1 MKRLPGERLAGL
13 QSGNGSCELRYVFCW
28 HSELRFDSI
37 QHLKVSKQSQPNL
50 YLVGFM
56 GVGKSAIGRR
66 AARELKLRFIDSDHA
81 IEKQEGKRIS
91 EIFAESGETHFR
103 QLEADFI
110 AHGHPD
116 AGCVISCGG
125 GLVVQP
131 GMKERLKEKG
141 VVICLFASPESII
154 ERTSR
159 NQNRPLL
166 DVPDPAVRIRAL
178 LKEREPIYMNAGS
191 CITTEGRSIPEVVRH
206 MLRVYKS
213 CARDFLKAHPHFEK

>member
-1 MKRLPGERLAGL
+1 LSKLT
-13 QSGNGSCELRYVFCW
+13 QS
-28 HSELRFDSI
+28 
-37 QHLKVSKQSQPNL
+37 KPNL

-66 AARELKLRFIDSDHA
+66 VARELGYRFIDSDHQ
-81 IEKQEGKRIS
+81 IEKDQGKRIA
-91 EIFAESGETHFR
+91 EIFETEGEARFR
-103 QLEADFI
+103 QLEREFI
-110 AHGHPD
+110 EAGHPD
-116 AGCVISCGG
+116 SGCVVSCGG

-166 DVPDPAVRIRAL
+166 NVPDPAAKVRAL
-178 LKEREPIYMNAGS
+178 LKEREPIYMDAGT
-191 CITTEGRSIPEVVRH
+191 CITTEGRTIPEVVRH
-206 MLRVYKS
+206 MIRAYKS
-213 CARDFLKAHPHFEK
+213 IVRDKR